1 MNVFQLTF
9 LVNKLEKYFVKKH
22 ALGHSNSRYNI
33 TFLFLAFVTIEQTQ
47 FRPWHVGFGISHQ
60 LVV

>member
-9 LVNKLEKYFVKKH
+9 LVNKLEKHFVKQH

-33 TFLFLAFVTIEQTQ
+33 TFLFLAFVTIEKVC
-47 FRPWHVGFGISHQ
+47 RGMLGLA
-60 LVV
+60 LVINLLFK